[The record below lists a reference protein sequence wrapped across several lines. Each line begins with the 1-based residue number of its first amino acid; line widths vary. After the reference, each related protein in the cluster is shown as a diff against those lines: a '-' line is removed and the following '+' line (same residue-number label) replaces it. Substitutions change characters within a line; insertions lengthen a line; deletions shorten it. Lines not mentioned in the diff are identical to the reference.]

1 MEPEEKWPDGEYA
14 RHPGMTTGTPHDR
27 HILEQIME
35 CWRCVVLRDDIVIAR
50 LYWFFQ
56 EVWETVHG
64 PIAPHASAKR

>member
-1 MEPEEKWPDGEYA
+1 
-14 RHPGMTTGTPHDR
+14 MTTGTPHDR
-27 HILEQIME
+27 HIFEQIME